1 MKVIVIIDEFLNET
15 EFRNYSSYWLGELG
29 FTNIRI
35 EDPRLAD
42 SEEKNDND
50 ILATKGQ
57 KEYTIQTFLNVDITE
72 KELNETIEDMLKEH
86 VDNGIIITNKKVSD
100 AFRIYAKD
108 KNVEIIDRK
117 DLNEEL

>member
-15 EFRNYSSYWLGELG
+15 EFRNYSSYWLGKLG